1 MKLNPDND
9 VYTGDLSIL
18 NIRKQAWA
26 KGEPRGD
33 IYRRITYVLLVI
45 TLIVLLLV
53 GRQTFGGSTMMS
65 QLPVHI
71 TIWTAALIILLV
83 SRQGKKISEIPF
95 NGYHSARFETDDDTI
110 YYVYQQ
116 GMTLKTYFIK
126 DKDIKCMTRDDESG
140 VLLIE
145 GDAVINTQRRNGED
159 QEKVSEFYAL
169 VPFDKY
175 DLDDLLAP
183 YKKKVKSAPGK
194 LRDKYRDE
202 H

>member
-18 NIRKQAWA
+18 NVRKQQWS
-26 KGEPRGD
+26 KGEPKAD
-33 IYRRITYVLLVI
+33 VYRTATYILLVI
-45 TLIVLLLV
+45 ALIVMIFV
-53 GRQTFGGSTMMS
+53 GRQTFGGTTSMS
-65 QLPVHI
+65 QLPIHI
-71 TIWTAALIILLV
+71 TIWTSAVIILLV
-83 SRQGKKISEIPF
+83 SRQGKKISEVPF

-116 GMTLKTYFIK
+116 GMSLKTYFIK
-126 DKDIKCMTRDDESG
+126 DKDIKRMTRDDESG

-145 GDAVINTQRRNGED
+145 GDAVINTQKRNSEE